1 MTTPPPPF
9 PPTGPGHHWPPPS
22 PPSVWGSPA
31 AAPLPP
37 ALNGFAAAS
46 LPVGLL
52 CLPPLGVVF
61 AVVALVQ
68 IARKGDRGKALAVV
82 GLVVSL
88 LMSAV
93 LVYATGRYADPF
105 FRRLGAQSARAHVE
119 GRLTDM
125 DALRPG
131 DCFNVPGGDLLAG
144 RAVAYRTPCAGVHHA
159 EVTSSG
165 PMKDGSFPGAERLKE
180 QATAACWK
188 AQDAYAMDS
197 WAVPAYAEMYYFA
210 PSREAWRLGDR
221 RLVCVIGT
229 SSREHRGSLRKDEG
243 ALRPDQVTFL
253 RAMNAADQA
262 VGREPEE
269 DVDGAFAQYRI
280 WAREVEAALGEESRM
295 LGAVPSARPEGAAA
309 AAARLREV
317 EAARKEWRRAA
328 AATTPDQF
336 EEAWDRAVE
345 AVTIDSEKALR
356 GAYGLSTE
364 VPQWLRSGPGGPG
377 GQGGGGPAKGPS
389 AERV

>member
-1 MTTPPPPF
+1 M
-9 PPTGPGHHWPPPS
+9 
-22 PPSVWGSPA
+22 WGSP

-37 ALNGFAAAS
+37 ALNGFAVAS

-68 IARKGDRGKALAVV
+68 IARRGDRGKALAVV

-88 LMSAV
+88 VMSAA

-105 FRRLGAQSARAHVE
+105 FRRLGSAGGRPYVE

-125 DALRPG
+125 NALRPG
-131 DCFNVPGGDLLAG
+131 DCFNVPGGDLLGG
-144 RAVAYRTPCAGVHHA
+144 RAVAYRTACTGVHHA

-165 PMKDGSFPGAERLKE
+165 PMADGAYPGAERLKE

-188 AQDAYAMDS
+188 AQDEYAMDS
-197 WAVPAYAEMYYFA
+197 WAVPGYAEMFYFA
-210 PSREAWRLGDR
+210 PSREAWGLGDR
-221 RLVCVIGT
+221 RLVCVMGT
-229 SSREHRGSLRKDEG
+229 TTKEHRGSLRQDG
-243 ALRPDQVTFL
+243 ASLRPDQVTFL

-269 DVDGAFAQYRI
+269 DVDGAFAQYRT
-280 WAREVEAALGEESRM
+280 WAREVEAALGGEARM
-295 LGAVPSARPEGAAA
+295 LGAVPSARPEAAAA

-336 EEAWDRAVE
+336 EEAWDRAAEVVTVE
-345 AVTIDSEKALR
+345 SEKALR

-364 VPQWLRSGPGGPG
+364 VPQWLRPGPGDK
-377 GQGGGGPAKGPS
+377 GGGPAKGPS